1 MAINIY
7 NIKKWHKMLTGKSVL
22 HVNQDLGKYFEAK
35 ELKGYYN
42 NMMEKV
48 SYVPHLVD
56 SEELP
61 VLHTESG
68 GTFVFPVA
76 VFQFAFGLLDYYYES
91 KEEKYLAKFRQ
102 CADWAISMQH
112 ADGAWNNFSYIYPE
126 HPYGSMAQGEGASLL
141 VRAYKLFDDKKY
153 LEAAEKA
160 INFML
165 KPLNK
170 GGCTLFDGNHVV
182 LQEYQH
188 LPVVLNG
195 WIFSWW
201 GLYDYVL
208 VTQDSEVKKIM
219 DKSLQTLVDF
229 LPRFSC
235 SSWSMYDLGGKITSP
250 FYHNLHIAQ
259 MEAMYRLTG
268 CEVFCQ
274 YANKWRKQQGSKL
287 YKTIAFVRK
296 CVQKIIER

>member
-1 MAINIY
+1 
-7 NIKKWHKMLTGKSVL
+7 MLTGKSVL

-112 ADGAWNNFSYIYPE
+112 ADGAWNNFRIFIQNIRTVPWLKVKE
-126 HPYGSMAQGEGASLL
+126 L
-141 VRAYKLFDDKKY
+141 V
-153 LEAAEKA
+153 
-160 INFML
+160 
-165 KPLNK
+165 
-170 GGCTLFDGNHVV
+170 C
-182 LQEYQH
+182 
-188 LPVVLNG
+188 
-195 WIFSWW
+195 W
-201 GLYDYVL
+201 
-208 VTQDSEVKKIM
+208 
-219 DKSLQTLVDF
+219 
-229 LPRFSC
+229 
-235 SSWSMYDLGGKITSP
+235 
-250 FYHNLHIAQ
+250 
-259 MEAMYRLTG
+259 
-268 CEVFCQ
+268 
-274 YANKWRKQQGSKL
+274 
-287 YKTIAFVRK
+287 
-296 CVQKIIER
+296 